1 MGSNQENL
9 TFTDPET
16 GEVFTLNTSSLVS
29 NVRDIL
35 LSRRK
40 MQTEATVWSKL
51 KEAEQKDEIT
61 AMQELARDLV
71 GKVAERVA
79 ERGLTCANVAVSK
92 FAVDVDKGMVTI
104 TSAGYATDEML
115 TDLAHAKGKVARL
128 TVIDEGQFNAKSTQ
142 VKPDKDQPPLFGDDA
157 DEKPDAPVEGAI
169 ADQLREAGYDVKE
182 DADGNQ
188 EIEAPADAE
197 AEAEVDQEAADAETP
212 ENKGDAVEEAPNDQE
227 PIKSDEPEITSEP
240 EGENGQMSPDDA
252 ADAQEAAP
260 EPDKVDPYEAGQQA
274 RVEGL
279 GPDDNPHDG
288 GTEDGTAWA
297 EGYTDADGEIDQLIE
312 QGYEAR
318 KDGLAPERN
327 PWKAKSRE
335 NGWWQQGY
343 DKAKAE
349 GLPEE

>member
-1 MGSNQENL
+1 
-9 TFTDPET
+9 
-16 GEVFTLNTSSLVS
+16 
-29 NVRDIL
+29 
-35 LSRRK
+35 

-92 FAVDVDKGMVTI
+92 FAVDVDKGLVTI

-142 VKPDKDQPPLFGDDA
+142 VKPQKDQPALFGEDA
-157 DEKPDAPVEGAI
+157 DEKPEAPVEGAI

-197 AEAEVDQEAADAETP
+197 PDQETDDAETP
-212 ENKGDAVEEAPNDQE
+212 QNEGDAVEDGADDQE
-227 PIKSDEPEITSEP
+227 PIKSAEPEVESEP
-240 EGENGQMSPDDA
+240 ESDESAPEQEAEP
-252 ADAQEAAP
+252 EAAP
-260 EPDKVDPYEAGQQA
+260 EPDKADPYEAGQQA

-288 GTEDGTAWA
+288 GTEDGNAWA
-297 EGYTDADGEIDQLIE
+297 EGYNDADGEIDQLKQ
-312 QGYEAR
+312 QGYDAR
-318 KDGLAPERN
+318 KEGLAPERN
-327 PWKAKSRE
+327 PWKAKTRE
-335 NGWWQQGY
+335 NAWWAEGY

>member
-157 DEKPDAPVEGAI
+157 DEKPEAPVEGAI

-197 AEAEVDQEAADAETP
+197 TDQETDDPETP
-212 ENKGDAVEEAPNDQE
+212 ANEGDAVEETPDDQE
-227 PIKSDEPEITSEP
+227 PIKSDE
-240 EGENGQMSPDDA
+240 D
-252 ADAQEAAP
+252 ADAQEVEAPQEAAP
-260 EPDKVDPYEAGQQA
+260 EPEKVDPYEAGQQA

-297 EGYTDADGEIDQLIE
+297 EGYTDADGEIDQLIG

-343 DKAKAE
+343 DKAKGE